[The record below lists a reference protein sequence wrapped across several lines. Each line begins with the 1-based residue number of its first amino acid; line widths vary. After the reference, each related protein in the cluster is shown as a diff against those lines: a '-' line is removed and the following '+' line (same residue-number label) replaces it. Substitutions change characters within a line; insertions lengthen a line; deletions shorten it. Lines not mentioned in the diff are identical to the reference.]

1 MLGSFA
7 TRTITPFGCRLARRI
22 PARRLEALWHYH
34 QTLAK
39 PRLYQLTHAFHGIG
53 YGDAEIAGAFRQ
65 AGLAHERL
73 PEPDLVRQ
81 VARDLAA
88 GKIVG
93 WFQGRSEVGPR
104 ALGHRSTLADPRD
117 AEMKDRLNSRVKQRA
132 WFRPFA
138 PAILEERMSEFFEI
152 DQLDPFM
159 TMAPKVRAAKAHLIP
174 AAVHFDGTARLQTVG
189 RSTNPLLYAVIEEF
203 AGLTEVPVI
212 SNTSFN
218 LHEPIVETPKD
229 AVSCYLRT
237 QMDVLVIGNFYSSRE
252 GRPMRARRRDEIR
265 SHDIASAK

>member
-1 MLGSFA
+1 M
-7 TRTITPFGCRLARRI
+7 
-22 PARRLEALWHYH
+22 
-34 QTLAK
+34 
-39 PRLYQLTHAFHGIG
+39 
-53 YGDAEIAGAFRQ
+53 
-65 AGLAHERL
+65 
-73 PEPDLVRQ
+73 PEPELIQQ

-104 ALGHRSTLADPRD
+104 ALGHRSILADPRD

-159 TMAPKVRAAKAHLIP
+159 TMAPKVRAGKAHLIP

-189 RSTNPLLYAVIEEF
+189 RSTNPLLHAVIEEF
-203 AGLTEVPVI
+203 AGLTGVPVVL
-212 SNTSFN
+212 NTSFN
-218 LHEPIVETPKD
+218 LHEPIVETPAD

-237 QMDVLVIGNFYSSRE
+237 QMDVLVIGNFYSARE
-252 GRPMRARRRDEIR
+252 GRPTQARRRDEEQ
-265 SHDIASAK
+265 SPATYDIASVK